1 MDGFLH
7 LGLIKCNPL
16 KMYQLQKYKIIE
28 FSRNPILFIFSILVV
43 ILGFSCQSN
52 DSENGKVYSQKE
64 IMETL
69 LRVNKQLV
77 ENEDETIEDFIRR
90 YKWKMNKT
98 GTGLRYWIYKTGK
111 GKKAENNKVAKFNYT
126 VKLLTGDVIYSS
138 EISGPKEFLIS
149 RGGVESGIE
158 EGILFL
164 RVGDKA
170 KFIIPSH
177 LAFGLQGDQNK
188 IPAKASLVYD
198 IELLEIN
205 DKN

>member
-1 MDGFLH
+1 
-7 LGLIKCNPL
+7 
-16 KMYQLQKYKIIE
+16 MYQLQKYKNIK
-28 FSRNPILFIFSILVV
+28 FSRNSILFIFSFLVA
-43 ILGFSCQSN
+43 IFGFSCQSN
-52 DSENGKVYSQKE
+52 DSKNGKVYSQKE
-64 IMETL
+64 IKETL

-77 ENEDETIEDFIRR
+77 ENEDETIEDFISR

-98 GTGLRYWIYKTGK
+98 GTGFRYWIYKNGG

-138 EISGPKEFLIS
+138 MISGPKEFLIG

-198 IELLEIN
+198 IELIEIN